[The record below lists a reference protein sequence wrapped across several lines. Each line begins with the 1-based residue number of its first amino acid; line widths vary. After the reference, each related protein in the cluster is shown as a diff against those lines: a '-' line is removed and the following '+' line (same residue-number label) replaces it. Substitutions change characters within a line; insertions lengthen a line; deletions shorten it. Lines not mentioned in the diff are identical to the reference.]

1 MMIIFLQKILP
12 SSVFSLFVNKEKQYR
27 LWTKSI
33 PYFVLFTFVLL
44 LYIPVLNAPFIWDDE
59 VMIIG
64 NPLIRSWESI
74 HDIFLSS
81 AFGGKLSSSSFYRP
95 IQILTFLIN
104 FQFSGLDPFWFRL
117 TNVVI
122 HGISTVLVYELFKHF
137 NLTAKASFIAALIF
151 GIHPVHLEC
160 TTYISGRGDAL
171 YLLCCL
177 ASFLCLLR
185 NGFFWKTA
193 CISFFLMAIVTKENS
208 IILPFLILIY
218 MWKAE
223 IYKKSFWICFAIQ
236 ICIALVYMVPRLIPA
251 WSGHQTEIPLSFIA
265 QANIVERLLTLS
277 YILPTYLRLLI
288 FPYPLHMEYLTVI
301 KDWSNLYIWLWFPL
315 SILGLGGLYFIIKD
329 KSYYYAGLLWFFI
342 GLAPVSQVLI
352 PLAATLREHWV
363 YMASIGYFL
372 ILGKLL
378 MDYPKIGIGIAALL
392 IPLYTGFTL
401 DRNKDWMDPMQFYTH
416 DLFYEPNSFLINNN
430 IGVLHYRN
438 GNFKEAERY
447 FEKAIYVSPAPG
459 YSISYNNLGV
469 LKMKENDI
477 KTAEN
482 YFTTSTLIDKN
493 AEAYTNLVK
502 TKIMSNKISEAKK
515 ITEMGLS
522 FNPYS
527 ENLKKIK
534 DLLNQY

>member
-1 MMIIFLQKILP
+1 MTIILQKILP
-12 SSVFSLFVNKEKQYR
+12 SFLFHLFFNQENQSR
-27 LWTKSI
+27 SWTKYL
-33 PYFVLFTFVLL
+33 PYFALFTFVLL
-44 LYIPVLNAPFIWDDE
+44 LYMPVLNAPFIWDDE
-59 VMIIG
+59 VMVLG
-64 NPLIRSWESI
+64 NPLIKSWYYI
-74 HDIFLSS
+74 NDIFLSS
-81 AFGGKLSSSSFYRP
+81 AFGGKLSSNSFYRP

-117 TNVVI
+117 TNVII
-122 HGISTVLVYELFKHF
+122 HASSTLLVYQLFKHF
-137 NLTAKASFIAALIF
+137 NLTTKASFISALIF

-177 ASFLCLLR
+177 GSFLCLLR
-185 NGFFWKTA
+185 NGLFWKIA
-193 CISFFLMAIVTKENS
+193 CILLFLIAVITKENS

-218 MWKAE
+218 MWKTK
-223 IYKKSFWICFAIQ
+223 IYKKSFWISLSIQ
-236 ICIALVYMVPRLIPA
+236 FCIALVYVAPRLIPA

-265 QANIVERLLTLS
+265 QANLFERLLTLS
-277 YILPTYLRLLI
+277 YLLPTYLRLLI

-301 KDWSNLYIWLWFPL
+301 KDWSNIYIWVWFPL
-315 SILGLGGLYFIIKD
+315 SIFGLGSLYFLIKD

-378 MDYPKIGIGIAALL
+378 MDYPKIGMGIAALL

-416 DLFYEPNSFLINNN
+416 DLLHEPNSFLINNN

-438 GNFKEAERY
+438 GNFKEAETY

-469 LKMKENDI
+469 LKMKKNDM

-482 YFTTSTLIDKN
+482 YFATSASIDGN

-502 TKIMSNKISEAKK
+502 IKIIENKIPEAKK
-515 ITEMGLS
+515 ITEMGLA